1 MNPIY
6 TSSVHDHEQPTSRGA
21 LLTAEDVAQ
30 ILRVPRVFVYE
41 LARRG
46 ELPAVRVGD
55 RYVRFRDGG
64 LRRWIEECETEP
76 AAPRAGRPSRR
87 R

>member
-1 MNPIY
+1 MNQIY
-6 TSSVHDHEQPTSRGA
+6 TSSVHDREPPARCA

-30 ILRVPRVFVYE
+30 ILRVPRTFVYE

-46 ELPAVRVGD
+46 ELPTVRVGE
-55 RYVRFRDGG
+55 RYVRFRDDA

-76 AAPRAGRPSRR
+76 AAPRAGPTRR
-87 R
+87 RR

>member
-6 TSSVHDHEQPTSRGA
+6 TSSVHDREQPPARGA

-30 ILRVPRVFVYE
+30 ILRVPSTFVYE

-46 ELPAVRVGD
+46 ELPTMRVGD
-55 RYVRFRDGG
+55 RYVRFRDDA

-76 AAPRAGRPSRR
+76 AAPRAGRSERR

>member
-1 MNPIY
+1 MNPIH
-6 TSSVHDHEQPTSRGA
+6 TSSVYNHEQSPQRGA

-30 ILRVPRVFVYE
+30 ILRVPRAFVYS

-46 ELPAVRVGD
+46 ELPTVRVGD
-55 RYVRFRDGG
+55 RYVRFRDDA

-76 AAPRAGRPSRR
+76 AAPRAGRSDRR